1 MGFSYFTISEK
12 RKGSTHIVLIDL
24 PAWVLR
30 TRPLQQ
36 SLKWTGWPPGEVNS
50 SAWPF
55 LQNRRGERLVLISSH
70 HRGPVCL

>member
-12 RKGSTHIVLIDL
+12 RKGSTPIVLIAV

-30 TRPLQQ
+30 TGPLQH
-36 SLKWTGWPPGEVNS
+36 SSKWTGWSRGEVNS

-55 LQNRRGERLVLISSH
+55 LQNRRGERLVLI
-70 HRGPVCL
+70 